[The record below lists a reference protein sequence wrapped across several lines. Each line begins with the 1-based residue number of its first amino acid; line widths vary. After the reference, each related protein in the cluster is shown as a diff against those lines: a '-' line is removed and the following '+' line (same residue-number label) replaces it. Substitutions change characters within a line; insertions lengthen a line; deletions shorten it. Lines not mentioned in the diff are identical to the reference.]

1 MRSKLTQRESHQ
13 ALKALAHCL
22 TAAQP
27 VPESVKNDI
36 VKVVRTAQ
44 SANNGA
50 ALDDADVIMLLTW
63 ALRYI
68 DQSELSS
75 DARPSAQGGAH
86 GTCFFGRR
94 AAEEALGLMARAV
107 QSNPDNE
114 ELAMDAF
121 IQYLRVNDQKAA
133 QQVCRFLLPRFSLAL
148 PTAPRGNVA
157 ELIP

>member
-1 MRSKLTQRESHQ
+1 M
-13 ALKALAHCL
+13 

-75 DARPSAQGGAH
+75 DARPSAQGGAQ
-86 GTCFFGRR
+86 
-94 AAEEALGLMARAV
+94 EPVSLV
-107 QSNPDNE
+107 
-114 ELAMDAF
+114 DA
-121 IQYLRVNDQKAA
+121 QPKKRSD
-133 QQVCRFLLPRFSLAL
+133 
-148 PTAPRGNVA
+148 
-157 ELIP
+157 